1 MDRQGTDMRRSAKAG
16 RPGLHGRCVV
26 ITRPV
31 GCADALVRGVHAA
44 GGVPIVLPG
53 LALRAVPDAAAAR
66 AALLAALDD
75 DCLLFTSPAA
85 VCFAARLALLRTRAE
100 VLAVGQG
107 TARALARRGLRE
119 ALRPSRQDSEGVLGL
134 PALADVRGRR
144 VALVGAAGGRGV
156 LQTELV
162 ARGALL
168 REVHVYRRTPA
179 RLDRRHFAALSRLP
193 RSACVLLSSAE
204 ALRNLRGQ
212 LPAPAL
218 ARWLAATAVVSS
230 DRLAATAREAGFARV
245 HVAASALS
253 ADLLGGALALA

>member
-1 MDRQGTDMRRSAKAG
+1 
-16 RPGLHGRCVV
+16 
-26 ITRPV
+26 
-31 GCADALVRGVHAA
+31 
-44 GGVPIVLPG
+44 
-53 LALRAVPDAAAAR
+53 
-66 AALLAALDD
+66 
-75 DCLLFTSPAA
+75 
-85 VCFAARLALLRTRAE
+85 
-100 VLAVGQG
+100 
-107 TARALARRGLRE
+107 
-119 ALRPSRQDSEGVLGL
+119 
-134 PALADVRGRR
+134 
-144 VALVGAAGGRGV
+144 V